1 MMFKKKIEILQ
12 EKFFSSFFQTNVN
25 NIANSFIFLTISF
38 DLRISEDE
46 VRQTIKRIKVNKA
59 LNVLNI
65 LNRMLQTDLTE
76 LISILMSLFNAYVI
90 HKYHSKLFK
99 KTQMIVLCKSKK
111 SNYTDL
117 KTYWLI
123 ALLDIIEKAL
133 KSIMIKRLSDI
144 TETHHMLSDAQMK
157 VRHKQFMILTLN
169 LLVNQIHT
177 IWDCKIKYVM
187 FMLNL
192 DVVEAFNW
200 VLHIRLLHTLKM
212 KRTSNYIVE
221 WARSF
226 LENWETSLK
235 FNE

>member
-1 MMFKKKIEILQ
+1 MFKKKIEILQ

-117 KTYWLI
+117 KTY
-123 ALLDIIEKAL
+123 
-133 KSIMIKRLSDI
+133 
-144 TETHHMLSDAQMK
+144 
-157 VRHKQFMILTLN
+157 
-169 LLVNQIHT
+169 
-177 IWDCKIKYVM
+177 
-187 FMLNL
+187 
-192 DVVEAFNW
+192 
-200 VLHIRLLHTLKM
+200 
-212 KRTSNYIVE
+212 
-221 WARSF
+221 
-226 LENWETSLK
+226 
-235 FNE
+235 